1 MATQE
6 ACEDD
11 VCPFC
16 QIANKQT
23 DTEILFSVSVECS
36 LSSILVVVA
45 VIIIIN
51 NIINKDFS
59 YYYDYYHYC

>member
-6 ACEDD
+6 DCEDD

-45 VIIIIN
+45 AVIM
-51 NIINKDFS
+51 IINKDFS
-59 YYYDYYHYC
+59 YYYDYYYYC